1 MRAAAT
7 LILAKYLG
15 QTMTPRVLAAM
26 LADFPASGQPID
38 LAQLQPRTCGR
49 LTFAAE
55 RFAHIREELEPLH
68 AQHLSETEGYHRG
81 IPLRPAYAAILV
93 DELDGRLLQLT
104 ARDGGRLVG
113 NLRLYLSVSRH
124 TSQRIATEDT
134 IYLLPEYRGGR
145 NAQRFIQ
152 FAEDC
157 LRALDVSEVYLD
169 TKHSNQAASRLL
181 GFMGYEEIATRR
193 HKILREDGHVRT

>member
-68 AQHLSETEGYHRG
+68 AQHWSETEGYHRG
-81 IPLRPAYAAILV
+81 IPLRPSYGAILV
-93 DELDGRLLQLT
+93 DELDGR
-104 ARDGGRLVG
+104 
-113 NLRLYLSVSRH
+113 LRLYLSVSRH